1 MEMYMNTPDIE
12 AASIASKRK
21 NRKLLLE
28 ILTYL
33 SPVIIIVV
41 VFVFAPLTIILFY
54 SFLKSGLYGEII
66 YSFSLEN
73 FRAILGGGYGIV
85 LLQSLYLA
93 FQTNLLCILIGYPIA
108 YYMAMF
114 GGRWKTILLFLVIV
128 PSWASYLIR
137 LYSLKTIIGSKGL
150 VNSLLLN
157 LDIIS
162 SPIEILYTPFAVML
176 GLVYAWLPYMILP
189 IYAAIEGLDRS
200 VLEAAVDL
208 GATPVRRFFRL
219 TLPMTKGGLLAGSIL
234 VFIPTVGEWLV
245 PHIFGGSKVMMAGS
259 LVALKFTSVGNIPAG
274 ASLAIMLAAT
284 LILILYLVIKW
295 GGREAMERML

>member
-1 MEMYMNTPDIE
+1 MNAPDIE
-12 AASIASKRK
+12 ATSIASQRK
-21 NRKLLLE
+21 THRLFLE
-28 ILTYL
+28 ILIYL
-33 SPVIIIVV
+33 SPVIILIV
-41 VFVFAPLTIILFY
+41 VFVFAPLLIILFY
-54 SFLKSGLYGEII
+54 SFLKSGMYGEIV
-66 YSFSLEN
+66 YAFSLEN
-73 FRAILGGGYGIV
+73 FQSVLGGGYGIV
-85 LLQSLYLA
+85 FLQSLYLA

-114 GGRWKTILLFLVIV
+114 GGRWKTTLLFLVIV

-137 LYSLKTIIGSKGL
+137 LYSLKTIIGSQGL
-150 VNSLLLN
+150 VNSLLLKLN
-157 LDIIS
+157 IIS

-200 VLEAAVDL
+200 VLEAGVDL

-259 LVALKFTSVGNIPAG
+259 LVALKFTSVGNIPEG

-284 LILILYLVIKW
+284 LVLILYLVIKW

>member
-1 MEMYMNTPDIE
+1 MNPPDAE
-12 AASIASKRK
+12 ATAIASKTK

-54 SFLKSGLYGEII
+54 SFLKSGLYGEIV

-85 LLQSLYLA
+85 FLKSIYLA
-93 FQTNLLCILIGYPIA
+93 FQTNLLCILLGYPIA